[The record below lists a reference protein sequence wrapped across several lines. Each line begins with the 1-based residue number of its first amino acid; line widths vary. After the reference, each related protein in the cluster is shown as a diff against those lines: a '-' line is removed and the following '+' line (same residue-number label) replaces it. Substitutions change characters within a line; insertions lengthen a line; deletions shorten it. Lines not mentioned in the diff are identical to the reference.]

1 MSTALH
7 QRPRPAVPAAAS
19 VARTSSP
26 RQRFINLLVLTVVAG
41 TTWSV
46 FNTSASATAFRSR
59 LPARTLTRLSE
70 SASTFPISLPFFADK
85 RNVLNQWFV
94 KRSWGWVTAVFL
106 LFNLAVLLFPS
117 PPAAQATSSSASSTP
132 TIVNGRAVTS
142 KRLAVSSGHLYA
154 SLRRYLLASLY
165 WFYLTQATWFGST
178 LGPSIAFRI
187 LRSSGAVCVPAA
199 IASDP
204 FGAHAAGASLGL
216 HADGLADGVA
226 AAGSGTDAFSMAC
239 TGARGEYWRGGH
251 DVSGHAFM
259 MVHCSLFLLELVYP
273 LLPAL
278 FPGLFSAGGVGA
290 RAKAHRVHPAVK
302 TAGYAAVAVIVA
314 SWWMLLM
321 TSLFFHSPAEKATG
335 TAFGLLGWYIS
346 GL

>member
-7 QRPRPAVPAAAS
+7 QRPRPTTSTSAS
-19 VARTSSP
+19 IARSSSP
-26 RQRFINLLVLTVVAG
+26 RQRFINLLILTVVAG

-46 FNTSASATAFRSR
+46 LNTSAAATAFRSR
-59 LPARTLTRLSE
+59 LPAHTLTRLSE

-117 PPAAQATSSSASSTP
+117 PPVAQATSSSASPTP
-132 TIVNGRAVTS
+132 AIANGRTVGST
-142 KRLAVSSGHLYA
+142 RLAVSSGHLLA

-178 LGPSIAFRI
+178 LGPSISFRI
-187 LRSSGAVCVPAA
+187 LRSSGAVCVPSA
-199 IASDP
+199 ISSDP
-204 FGAHAAGASLGL
+204 LGAHAAGGSLGL
-216 HADGLADGVA
+216 HADGPA
-226 AAGSGTDAFSMAC
+226 AAGTGPSPMVC

-278 FPGLFSAGGVGA
+278 FPGLFSAGGVGVRA
-290 RAKAHRVHPAVK
+290 RAQRVHPAVK
-302 TAGYAAVAVIVA
+302 AAGFAAVAVIAA

-321 TSLFFHSPAEKATG
+321 TSLFFHTPAEKLTG